1 MNEKEYIEFLESL
14 TRFVFDKSVFKRIAN
29 KRGLVS
35 IPYEVACI
43 DERVGDLC
51 EMDLLEMVV
60 KDSPNSS
67 PSSAVQHGN
76 CRQEMGSE
84 TLTSASIEGAKERRR
99 EIYNKYGFTCKLENL
114 QESGMCWVNEDS
126 LDI

>member
-60 KDSPNSS
+60 KGSPNSI
-67 PSSAVQHGN
+67 PSSSVQHGN
-76 CRQEMGSE
+76 FRQDIGSE
-84 TLTSASIEGAKERRR
+84 TLTSASIERAKERLR

-114 QESGMCWVNEDS
+114 QESGMCWVNENS
-126 LDI
+126 LDV

>member
-43 DERVGDLC
+43 DERIGDLC

-60 KDSPNSS
+60 KSSPNSI
-67 PSSAVQHGN
+67 PSSSVQHGN
-76 CRQEMGSE
+76 FRQDIGSE
-84 TLTSASIEGAKERRR
+84 TLTSASIERAKERLR
-99 EIYNKYGFTCKLENL
+99 EIYNKCGFTCKIDTL

>member
-51 EMDLLEMVV
+51 EIDLLEMVV
-60 KDSPNSS
+60 KSSPNSI
-67 PSSAVQHGN
+67 PSSSVQQEN
-76 CRQEMGSE
+76 FRQDIGSE
-84 TLTSASIEGAKERRR
+84 TLNSASIERAKERLR
-99 EIYNKYGFTCKLENL
+99 EIYKKYGFTCKLENL

>member
-43 DERVGDLC
+43 DERVGGLC
-51 EMDLLEMVV
+51 VMDLLELVV
-60 KDSPNSS
+60 KGSADSI
-67 PSSAVQHGN
+67 PSSSVQHGN
-76 CRQEMGSE
+76 FRQDIGSE
-84 TLTSASIEGAKERRR
+84 TLTSASIERAKERLR

-114 QESGMCWVNEDS
+114 QEGGMCWVNEES
-126 LDI
+126 LEI

>member
-60 KDSPNSS
+60 KSSPNSI
-67 PSSAVQHGN
+67 PSSSVQHGN
-76 CRQEMGSE
+76 FRQDIGSE
-84 TLTSASIEGAKERRR
+84 TLTSASIERAKERLR
-99 EIYNKYGFTCKLENL
+99 EIYNKYGFTCKLETL
-114 QESGMCWVNEDS
+114 QESCMCWVNEDS

>member
-60 KDSPNSS
+60 KSSPNSI
-67 PSSAVQHGN
+67 PSSSVQHGN
-76 CRQEMGSE
+76 FRQDIGSE
-84 TLTSASIEGAKERRR
+84 TLTSASIERAKERLR
-99 EIYNKYGFTCKLENL
+99 EIYNKYSFTCKIETL

-126 LDI
+126 LDV

>member
-60 KDSPNSS
+60 KSSPNSI
-67 PSSAVQHGN
+67 PSSSVQHGN
-76 CRQEMGSE
+76 FRQDIGSE
-84 TLTSASIEGAKERRR
+84 TLTSVSIERAKERLR